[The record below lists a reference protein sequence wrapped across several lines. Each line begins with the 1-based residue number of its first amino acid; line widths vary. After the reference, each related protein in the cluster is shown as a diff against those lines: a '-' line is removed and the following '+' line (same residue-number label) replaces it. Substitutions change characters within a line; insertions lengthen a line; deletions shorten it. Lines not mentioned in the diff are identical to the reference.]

1 MDNENGIIYNIAR
14 EYVKRKLTNN
24 LGKVVEEEDRLVCY
38 VNKNKCEKSIFTYTI
53 ACFGID
59 SKNSKLADTYKLN
72 KPIYYVLDGI
82 DFDKRK
88 VDIYGYDECHVII
101 KNCKFNYGIFVSI
114 NGECLLE
121 CSYIRPIHRLSIGA
135 NDLTIKNIDIQ
146 NELKY
151 TGGLDIGI
159 GADNQLYI
167 IDSNLGRLNEKTNVS
182 IMSGSVLV
190 FVDSKIDGD
199 NVECMA
205 DNVLLMNSSRFLGND
220 VKSHAKNLIVHGDS
234 LINAK
239 KEINIEASSLYP
251 IRVISPFITFNDKSI
266 DSNNEL
272 LELKEVIDPLS
283 LKRLDL
289 IQLLKN
295 IRDSVEKNNLNEINK
310 LKNELANR
318 PIIKSYR
325 KFM

>member
-59 SKNSKLADTYKLN
+59 SKNSKLADTYKL
-72 KPIYYVLDGI
+72 K
-82 DFDKRK
+82 
-88 VDIYGYDECHVII
+88 
-101 KNCKFNYGIFVSI
+101 
-114 NGECLLE
+114 